1 MICFWGHKKTDSRYS
16 NKSEFMGFLENAILN
31 PFFFGVELQWRCFS
45 FIVSMHRVLWT
56 DFMKTT
62 GSQQIWLNAI
72 CTIGTTSVPS
82 TYPKTSVRR
91 KCFHQDAAVTL
102 LCILFVV
109 SAVRCVRSLK
119 RWADPASNVTGFT
132 SEYGRPFRVTEND

>member
-1 MICFWGHKKTDSRYS
+1 
-16 NKSEFMGFLENAILN
+16 MGFLENAILN

-119 RWADPASNVTGFT
+119 RWADPASNLTSFTGIWSTVQGNGIRGCKLVLKFCFFHHV
-132 SEYGRPFRVTEND
+132 RCF